1 MEVRKGS
8 YAVEVKKIVLIC
20 FWVSS
25 TRISPRIGEEKFLH
39 RRSVEM
45 VLRRGSVKDYAGL
58 LLGIKNHND
67 S

>member
-1 MEVRKGS
+1 M
-8 YAVEVKKIVLIC
+8 EVKKIVFIC

-45 VLRRGSVKDYAGL
+45 VLHRGSVKDCAGL